1 MLFHVI
7 AMSVITLLLFFL
19 LLTRKPGWINL
30 ALGVCTAGCGIA
42 SMVLFIL
49 FQCASGNPDA
59 GRELTQLYIP
69 CALYL
74 AMSAW
79 GAVEALRSRGKLRRD
94 KAARQAV
101 KEKAAREKEAPSK
114 TETPQ

>member
-1 MLFHVI
+1 MLFQVI

-19 LLTRKPGWINL
+19 LLTRKPGRINL
-30 ALGVCTAGCGIA
+30 LLGACTTVCGIA

-49 FQCASGNPDA
+49 FQRASGNPDA

-74 AMSAW
+74 AVSAW

-101 KEKAAREKEAPSK
+101 KEKTAREKEAPSK

>member
-49 FQCASGNPDA
+49 FQRASGNPDA

-74 AMSAW
+74 AVSAW